1 MEVVNARL
9 QLEMF
14 KNNLSALMTNYL
26 KLDYGLWRH
35 FDDMQGK
42 AIWMHSPTNYL
53 FDEDC
58 VDRNLNN

>member
-1 MEVVNARL
+1 
-9 QLEMF
+9 
-14 KNNLSALMTNYL
+14 MTNYL

-35 FDDMQGK
+35 FDEMQGK